1 MAREG
6 STEHDVERAPELAEL
21 RLRDKPDG
29 PAAAAML
36 AAGVGIF
43 VLGLLTVLSE
53 VSVPIHDFLE
63 SLDLGRGV
71 GPLAGKTTLAA
82 LAWAVSWIV
91 LGTAWRGKEVAIRG
105 AFTVTVL
112 LGILGAIGTF
122 PPFFTLFAAE

>member
-21 RLRDKPDG
+21 QLRDKPDG
-29 PAAAAML
+29 PGAAAML
-36 AAGVGIF
+36 AAGIGIF

-53 VSVPIHDFLE
+53 VSVPIHDSLE
-63 SLDLGRGV
+63 SLDFGRGV

-91 LGTAWRGKEVAIRG
+91 LAVAWRAREVGIRG
-105 AFTVTVL
+105 AFTVAL
-112 LGILGAIGTF
+112 ILGVLGAIGTF
-122 PPFFTLFAAE
+122 PPFFMLFAAE